1 MSTSIRISRRA
12 VLGAG
17 AALTLARP
25 ALAQGD
31 YPSRPIRIVVPFAAG
46 GGQDITARLLAEPL
60 RAALGQTMV
69 VENRGGA
76 GGMIGAQ
83 VVATAPGDGY
93 TILLGGAGETAIAQH
108 LHRQM
113 AYDPVRDLKP
123 VSLVAKVPNV
133 LMGSMSAPFKTVGE
147 LVEYARANP
156 GKLSYSSSGT
166 GNLQHLTGEMLNR
179 MAGIDTVHVPYRGS
193 APAVTDIAAGR
204 VQFGFNSLA
213 SGLSL
218 IRDGRIR
225 ALAVTSRERLPDL
238 PDVPPVSDYPPL
250 SQFELI
256 NWFAV
261 FAPGTTPDPIVERI
275 SAAIAT
281 ALQDPE
287 LRRKFMEQGL
297 LPQAMTPAD
306 FQRFVTAESEK
317 LGRIVREANVTVDG

>member
-1 MSTSIRISRRA
+1 MRTSSHISRRSLLA
-12 VLGAG
+12 AG

-25 ALAQGD
+25 AQAQSN

-46 GGQDITARLLAEPL
+46 GGQDITARLLADPL
-60 RAALGQTMV
+60 RAALGQTIV

-83 VVATAPGDGY
+83 AVAAAQGDGY

-147 LVEYARANP
+147 LVEYARAHP
-156 GKLSYSSSGT
+156 GELSYSSSGT

-179 MAGIDTVHVPYRGS
+179 MAGIETVHVPYRGS
-193 APAVTDIAAGR
+193 APAVTDIAAGL

-250 SQFELI
+250 AEFELI
-256 NWFAV
+256 NWFGV
-261 FAPGTTPDPIVERI
+261 FAPGTTPDPIVQRL

-281 ALQDPE
+281 ALQDAE
-287 LRRKFMEQGL
+287 LRRKFVEQGL
-297 LPQAMTPAD
+297 LPQSMTPAEYL
-306 FQRFVTAESEK
+306 RFVTGESEK